1 MQAQAVRAC
10 MSDSL
15 ASQLQLSEQQ
25 AASRPGKL
33 TELTRTCGFA
43 APAAHRITALH
54 ADPACQG
61 AALAWAVHLP
71 HGVITRSGA
80 ACRKL
85 SLPNWPRQ
93 RPKPRLRLPQAV
105 EAVSAGKA

>member
-1 MQAQAVRAC
+1 MRVG
-10 MSDSL
+10 MGDSW
-15 ASQLQLSEQQ
+15 ASQLQLSELQ
-25 AASRPGKL
+25 AASCPGKL

-43 APAAHRITALH
+43 APAAHRITGLH

-85 SLPNWPRQ
+85 SLPNWAPAAAEAKAAFASGGRSSQRRQ
-93 RPKPRLRLPQAV
+93 GLSR
-105 EAVSAGKA
+105 